1 MKKTLWLLL
10 LILLAIAAAIGVN
23 VTRISHIHEQK
34 IEQQIRDDVQ
44 NARIEALEKEVRIL
58 KTDLYF
64 LQNGYEEISK

>member
-34 IEQQIRDDVQ
+34 IERQIRDDVQ